1 MRLEPVISEKE
12 RVERAQAADPKPQPI
27 WERTSPPANP
37 DTDLR
42 DFGRSQEKLELGPRP
57 VS

>member
-12 RVERAQAADPKPQPI
+12 RVERAEAADPAPPPV
-27 WERTSPPANP
+27 WERTRPPGNP

-42 DFGRSQEKLELGPRP
+42 DFGRSKEKLELVLGR
-57 VS
+57 

>member
-12 RVERAQAADPKPQPI
+12 RVERAEAADPKPQPI

-37 DTDLR
+37 ETDLR
-42 DFGRSQEKLELGPRP
+42 DLGRSQEKLELVLGR
-57 VS
+57 